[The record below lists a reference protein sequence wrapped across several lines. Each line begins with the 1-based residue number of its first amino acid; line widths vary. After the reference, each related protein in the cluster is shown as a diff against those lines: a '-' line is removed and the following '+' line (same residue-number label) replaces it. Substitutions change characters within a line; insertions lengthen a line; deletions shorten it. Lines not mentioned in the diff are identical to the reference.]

1 MNKILGLRHCGIIC
15 KNINKSLFFYK
26 NILGLKIIQDF
37 WDDSQY
43 INKISNLKRAKVHMI
58 KLKLNDKN
66 ILELL
71 EYKTHPTKSFKLP
84 IINVGLC
91 HLALKVDDIEKT
103 YKWLKKNK
111 IKVLSKPVLSSEKFA
126 KVFFCLDP
134 DGVRIELV
142 EIL

>member
-91 HLALKVDDIEKT
+91 HLALQVDDIEKT
-103 YKWLKKNK
+103 YKWYLEN
-111 IKVLSKPVLSSEKFA
+111 VN
-126 KVFFCLDP
+126 
-134 DGVRIELV
+134 
-142 EIL
+142 

>member
-1 MNKILGLRHCGIIC
+1 
-15 KNINKSLFFYK
+15 
-26 NILGLKIIQDF
+26 
-37 WDDSQY
+37 
-43 INKISNLKRAKVHMI
+43 MI
-58 KLKLNDKN
+58 KLKLNDN
-66 ILELL
+66 NVLELL
-71 EYKTHPTKSFKLP
+71 EYKSHPTKSFKLT

-91 HLALKVDDIEKT
+91 HLALQVYNIDKT

-134 DGVRIELV
+134 DGVRVELV